1 MLKVTIIGGGSTYTP
16 EIIQGFLSR
25 VDELPV
31 DEIWLMDIDESRL
44 QIVGGLIQR
53 MVAAAGNPFTI
64 HLTLDRKEAIQNA
77 NYIITQF
84 RVGQME
90 ARRKDEYLGK
100 DYGLVGQETTGVG
113 GMAKALRT
121 IPVMLDIANEIRT
134 LAPDALLLNF
144 TNPSGLITEA
154 LNRYAR
160 DISVVGVCNSAYTTK
175 MNILEKLT
183 KHTGEIIHPDQAQL
197 LGLGLNHL
205 SWYYGFEVN
214 GEDRWDDVF
223 GIYLQELRES
233 ETPMFTP
240 GFIRKLGM
248 MPNYYLE
255 YYYETERK
263 LEEQEK
269 WPPSRAEQVMEIEKE
284 LLAAYREPDRT
295 QPPESLMQRGGSYY
309 STVATQLINAH
320 YNDLDEIHI
329 CNVRHNGVVRGWEK
343 SWVLELPCRVNAT
356 GIHPIP
362 TEPLPLYNYV
372 LLEQV
377 KNYELMTIEAAV
389 HGDVRSLHLALAAHP
404 LGPPEDQSADLIED
418 LLRINRSYL
427 PQFFPASV

>member
-16 EIIQGFLSR
+16 EIIHGFLSR
-25 VDELPV
+25 IDQLPV
-31 DEIWLMDIDESRL
+31 SEIWLMDIDEARL
-44 QIVGGLIQR
+44 QIVGGLAQR
-53 MVAAAGNPFTI
+53 MVAAAGNPFRV
-64 HLTLDRKEAIQNA
+64 HLTLDRKAAIRDA
-77 NYIITQF
+77 AYIITQF
-84 RVGQME
+84 RVGQMQ
-90 ARRKDEYLGK
+90 ARRADEYLGK
-100 DYGLVGQETTGVG
+100 EYGLVGQETTGVG

-121 IPVMLDIANEIRT
+121 IPVMLEIANEIRE
-134 LAPDALLLNF
+134 LAPQALLINF

-160 DISVVGVCNSAYTTK
+160 DVAAVGVCNSAYTTK
-175 MNILEKLT
+175 MAILEGLT
-183 KHTGEIIHPDQAQL
+183 SRTGVSIRPEQARL

-205 SWYYGFEVN
+205 TWYYGFEVN
-214 GEDRWDDVF
+214 GEDRWEEVF
-223 GIYLQELRES
+223 AAYLQQLRES

-263 LEEQEK
+263 LEEQEQ
-269 WPPSRAEQVMEIEKE
+269 WPPSRAEQVMVIEKE
-284 LLAAYREPDRT
+284 LLAAYQEPERS

-320 YNDLDEIHI
+320 YNDLDEIHT
-329 CNVRHNGVVRGWEK
+329 CNVRQNGAVPGWEK
-343 SWVLELPCRVNAT
+343 SWVLEMPCRVDAQ

-377 KNYELMTIEAAV
+377 KNFELMTIEAAV
-389 HGDVRSLHLALAAHP
+389 HGDVRMLYQALAAHP
-404 LGPPEDQSADLIED
+404 LGPPDYQSADLISD
-418 LLRINRSYL
+418 LLRINQPYL
-427 PQFFPASV
+427 PQFYPASA